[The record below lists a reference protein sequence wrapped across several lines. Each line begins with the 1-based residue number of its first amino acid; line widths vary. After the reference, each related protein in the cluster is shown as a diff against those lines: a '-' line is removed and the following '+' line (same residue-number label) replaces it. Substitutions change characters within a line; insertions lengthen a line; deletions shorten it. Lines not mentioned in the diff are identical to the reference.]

1 MTCFHIEHDACL
13 ATCRARPV
21 ASRDEFRPPRVRL
34 ALRSD
39 FRLKKGAIQS
49 NTEKSVKKVTR
60 KRKGINAHPAN
71 SHQAGT
77 MIKVRPWSTVTVMV
91 CSQRRSRDRLRLRF
105 HARLAGATLLSHV
118 RAAHV
123 ASRLFRLPRAISG
136 AQCGYSAPAWLQ
148 TLAPRCCAFPHLAPH
163 LS

>member
-1 MTCFHIEHDACL
+1 MFTLNMMHVWLPAAPGPL
-13 ATCRARPV
+13 PV
-21 ASRDEFRPPRVRL
+21 AMSS
-34 ALRSD
+34 ALPGSDWHCAD

-77 MIKVRPWSTVTVMV
+77 MIKVRPWSTVTDMV

-136 AQCGYSAPAWLQ
+136 AQCGFSAPAWLQ